1 MTEVPAPT
9 RIRVGAS
16 QEKQLTIPR
25 SSSTRQRRALVV
37 NTDPVSTRL
46 CRETLERLGFTI
58 ERVDSGVAA
67 VVAARNQTPDLVLM
81 DLQLRD
87 VTAAETIGWLR
98 SNQALKS
105 VPIIVLG
112 VTHRSQIPAKNASG
126 IAGIGKPLSTSAIE
140 RTLRDLC
147 G

>member
-1 MTEVPAPT
+1 VTEVPAPT
-9 RIRVGAS
+9 HTHVGLS
-16 QEKQLTIPR
+16 QEKQLTIP
-25 SSSTRQRRALVV
+25 STSSTRKRRALVV

-67 VVAARNQTPDLVLM
+67 VVAARSQTPDLVLM

-112 VTHRSQIPAKNASG
+112 ITDGSQIPAKNTSG
-126 IAGIGKPLSTSAIE
+126 IAGIAKPLSTSAIE

>member
-1 MTEVPAPT
+1 VTEVPAPT
-9 RIRVGAS
+9 HIRVRAS
-16 QEKQLTIPR
+16 QDKQRKIP
-25 SSSTRQRRALVV
+25 SASSTRKRRALVV

-46 CRETLERLGFTI
+46 CRETLERMGFTI

-67 VVAARNQTPDLVLM
+67 VVAARSQTPDLVLM

-98 SNQALKS
+98 SNHALKS

-112 VTHRSQIPAKNASG
+112 IADGSQIPAKNTSG
-126 IAGIGKPLSTSAIE
+126 IAVIAKPLSMSAIE

>member
-1 MTEVPAPT
+1 VPAPT
-9 RIRVGAS
+9 RIRAGAS
-16 QEKQLTIPR
+16 QEKQPTI
-25 SSSTRQRRALVV
+25 SNASSTRKRRALVV

-67 VVAARNQTPDLVLM
+67 VVAARSQTPDLVLM

-112 VTHRSQIPAKNASG
+112 VTDQSQIPAKNASG
-126 IAGIGKPLSTSAIE
+126 IAGIAKPLSTSAIE
-140 RTLRDLC
+140 RILRDLC